1 MIYIIFFAILILYIS
16 KYIIFYRET
25 NLLRV
30 CSVSGLTKPD
40 RNIIYII
47 KKCRTKKGILINMLS
62 IIVAKAKNN
71 VIGKDNQ
78 LLWHLSDDLKRFKKL
93 TTGHTIIMGR
103 KTFESLGRVLP
114 NRKHIVFTQNP
125 DFKVNDENVQIVHSM
140 LQIQEYIE
148 SQEEVFVIGGAMI
161 YNLLMPYVKKM
172 YVTEIDKEFDGD
184 AFFPRID
191 ETKWKEISREKGP
204 EDEEN
209 NFIYEYVTYEKR

>member
-1 MIYIIFFAILILYIS
+1 
-16 KYIIFYRET
+16 
-25 NLLRV
+25 
-30 CSVSGLTKPD
+30 
-40 RNIIYII
+40 
-47 KKCRTKKGILINMLS
+47 MLS

-184 AFFPRID
+184 AFFSRID

>member
-1 MIYIIFFAILILYIS
+1 
-16 KYIIFYRET
+16 
-25 NLLRV
+25 
-30 CSVSGLTKPD
+30 
-40 RNIIYII
+40 
-47 KKCRTKKGILINMLS
+47 MLS

-71 VIGKDNQ
+71 AIGKNNQ
-78 LLWHLSDDLKRFKKL
+78 LLWHLSDDLKRFKTL

-125 DFKVNDENVQIVHSM
+125 DFKVNDENVEIVHSM

-148 SQEEVFVIGGAMI
+148 NEEEAFVIGGAVI

-184 AFFPRID
+184 VFFPRID
-191 ETKWKEISREKGP
+191 ETKWKEVSREKGP

-209 NFIYEYVTYEKR
+209 DFTYKYVTYER